1 MSFRLT
7 SDQEHAQNYIS
18 TFITSV
24 FHEDNPDS
32 YVCTLSG
39 SAGTGKTTLTKMVV
53 RMVRSA
59 GKQVLCVAP
68 THKARKVLDAI
79 INTGSFLRIPTS
91 TVAGLLGKMRAHGYV
106 GTHNYKKELDT
117 KIGMYD
123 FFVVDEIS
131 MVTTGDYRDIVKL
144 VKMYEKKVLFI
155 GDRLQIPNPSQR
167 YIRQTIDGTMHLIKE
182 TNPAFSE
189 PHQLRLCE
197 IVRTGQDNPLISLL
211 GLVRDRVGTG
221 FSLARLAA
229 ELQQSGLKNWIQS
242 GPLDSK
248 GFLIIKEHDL
258 FFKEIKGSVEF
269 LKTGL
274 YRIISYT
281 NHSVRQYNKLI
292 RSALGYVEDVVLGE
306 LLTGYQNVGP
316 NNDFFVENGQDYYVT
331 NINVVTDRSVA
342 ANGKIFT
349 GLSGK
354 VLSIGERGP
363 QQTQQT
369 QQVVYSTTDVNIFL
383 LDLDN
388 PGNFEILEEL
398 VDLAAKVNCKGS
410 TKRDYRNYITLK
422 SQLVFMEDLY
432 RYKNNIYTGSEFK
445 TLHPL
450 LFTQTTTLLTTKG
463 ETISSELVNKIEDHY
478 PGLIAE
484 RAFENSAGSEGS
496 ERKEISSSETL
507 ADMYQVLERDIS
519 YGYAITSHKSQGST
533 YHSVFVDELDFN
545 SIKDR
550 WSWRHKMDM
559 RCATERDQLKYVAL
573 SRATHSCYI
582 HVSSVPTEND
592 LSC

>member
-1 MSFRLT
+1 MKLIMSFRLT

-18 TFITSV
+18 TFITSA

-53 RMVRSA
+53 RMVRGA

-91 TVAGLLGKMRAHGYV
+91 TVAGLLGKMRAHGYI

-144 VKMYEKKVLFI
+144 VRMYEKKVLFI
-155 GDRLQIPNPSQR
+155 GDSLQIPNPSQR
-167 YIRQTIDGTMHLIKE
+167 YTRQTIDGNMYLVKE

-189 PHQLRLCE
+189 PYQLRLRE

-221 FSLARLAA
+221 FSLARLTA
-229 ELQQSGLKNWIQS
+229 ELDLKKENWIQG

-248 GFLIIKEHDL
+248 GFLMIKEHDL
-258 FFKEIKGSVEF
+258 FLKEIKRSVEF

-274 YRIISYT
+274 YRVISYT

-316 NNDFFVENGQDYYVT
+316 NNDYFVENGQDYYVT
-331 NINVVTDRSVA
+331 NINIVSDRSA
-342 ANGKIFT
+342 GANGKMFT

-354 VLSIGERGP
+354 VLSIGERDP
-363 QQTQQT
+363 QQTQP
-369 QQVVYSTTDVNIFL
+369 VVYSTTDVNIFL

-450 LFTQTTTLLTTKG
+450 LFTQTTALLTTKG
-463 ETISSELVNKIEDHY
+463 ETISSELVSKIEDQY

-484 RAFENSAGSEGS
+484 RAGENAAVSAGSVS

-507 ADMYQVLERDIS
+507 ADRYQVLERDIS

-573 SRATHSCYI
+573 SRATHGCYI
-582 HVSSVPTEND
+582 HVSSV
-592 LSC
+592 

>member
-1 MSFRLT
+1 MIISDHSMSFRLT

-18 TFITSV
+18 TFITTM

-32 YVCTLSG
+32 YVCALSG

-53 RMVRSA
+53 RMVRRA

-106 GTHNYKKELDT
+106 GTHNYKKELDS

-131 MVTTGDYRDIVKL
+131 MVTTGDYREIVKL
-144 VKMYEKKVLFI
+144 ARMYEKKVLFI
-155 GDRLQIPNPSQR
+155 GDSLQIPNPSQR
-167 YIRQTIDGTMHLIKE
+167 YIQQTIDGKTYLIKE

-189 PHQLRLCE
+189 PHQLRLRE

-221 FSLARLAA
+221 FSLARLAT
-229 ELQQSGLKNWIQS
+229 ELDMGKESWIQKQES
-242 GPLDSK
+242 PLDSK

-258 FFKEIKGSVEF
+258 FLKEIKCSVEF

-274 YRIISYT
+274 YRVISYT

-292 RSALGYVEDVVLGE
+292 RSALGYTEDVVPGE

-316 NNDFFVENGQDYYVT
+316 NNDLFVENGQDYYVT
-331 NINVVTDRSVA
+331 NINVVTDRSVG
-342 ANGKIFT
+342 ANGKMFT

-354 VLSIGERGP
+354 VLSIGERDP
-363 QQTQQT
+363 QQTQPI
-369 QQVVYSTTDVNIFL
+369 VCSTTDVNIFL

-388 PGNFEILEEL
+388 PDNFEILEEL
-398 VDLAAKVNCKGS
+398 VDLAAKVNRKGS
-410 TKRDYRNYITLK
+410 TKGDYRNYITLK

-450 LFTQTTTLLTTKG
+450 LFTQTIAVLTTKG
-463 ETISSELVNKIEDHY
+463 ETISSELVNKLEDQY
-478 PGLIAE
+478 PGLIAG
-484 RAFENSAGSEGS
+484 RAFDHVGTGVAGP
-496 ERKEISSSETL
+496 ERKEINSSETL

-533 YHSVFVDELDFN
+533 YHSVFVDEPDFN

-582 HVSSVPTEND
+582 HVSET
-592 LSC
+592 

>member
-7 SDQEHAQNYIS
+7 ADQEQAQNYIS
-18 TFITSV
+18 AFITSV
-24 FHEDNPDS
+24 FHEQDPDS

-53 RMVRSA
+53 RMVRGA

-106 GTHNYKKELDT
+106 GTHNYTKSLDS

-131 MVTTGDYRDIVKL
+131 MVTTSDYREIIKL
-144 VKMYEKKVLFI
+144 ARMYEKKVLFI
-155 GDRLQIPNPSQR
+155 GDSLQIPNPSQR
-167 YIRQTIDGTMHLIKE
+167 YIKQTIDGKVYLVKE

-189 PHQLRLCE
+189 PHQLRLRE

-221 FSLARLAA
+221 FSLAQLATDP
-229 ELQQSGLKNWIQS
+229 ELGSELGEELSWIQ
-242 GPLDSK
+242 GQDPLDSK
-248 GFLIIKEHDL
+248 GYLMIKEHAL
-258 FFKEIKGSVEF
+258 FLGAIKSSAKF

-274 YRIISYT
+274 YRVISYT

-292 RSALGYVEDVVLGE
+292 RSALGYTEDVVMGE
-306 LLTGYQNVGP
+306 LLTGYKNVGP

-331 NINVVTDRSVA
+331 NINVVTDRSVG
-342 ANGKIFT
+342 ANGKMFT

-354 VLSIGERGP
+354 VLSIGEREP
-363 QQTQQT
+363 QQTLPQLL
-369 QQVVYSTTDVNIFL
+369 VRSTTDVNIFL

-388 PGNFEILEEL
+388 PNNFEILEEL
-398 VDLAAKVNCKGS
+398 VELSTKVNRKGS
-410 TKRDYRNYITLK
+410 TKADYRNYITLK

-450 LFTQTTTLLTTKG
+450 LFTQTTAVLTTKG
-463 ETISSELVNKIEDHY
+463 ETISSELVNKLEEQY

-484 RAFENSAGSEGS
+484 RAFDHVGEGSGS

-533 YHSVFVDELDFN
+533 YHSVFIDEPDFN
-545 SIKDR
+545 AIKDC

-573 SRATHSCYI
+573 SRATHGCYI
-582 HVSSVPTEND
+582 HVSE
-592 LSC
+592 